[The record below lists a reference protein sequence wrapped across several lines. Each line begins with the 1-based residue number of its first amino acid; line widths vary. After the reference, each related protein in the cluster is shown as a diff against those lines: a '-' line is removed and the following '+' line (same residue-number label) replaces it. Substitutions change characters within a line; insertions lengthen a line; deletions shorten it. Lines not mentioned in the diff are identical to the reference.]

1 MRMVQSVRCADT
13 AKDASW
19 ACGNL
24 ERQQGDCPVTAPKPN
39 ALVLSVCIVLFM
51 LLMTGCT
58 AKPPEVQTRFVEVPS
73 SKPYRYI
80 TYTPETPESVAKQI
94 RRHNRSHT
102 AVIEAEKKT
111 KP

>member
-1 MRMVQSVRCADT
+1 M
-13 AKDASW
+13 
-19 ACGNL
+19 
-24 ERQQGDCPVTAPKPN
+24 TAPKPN

-58 AKPPEVQTRFVEVPS
+58 AKPPEVQTRLVEVPS